1 MIKIKDGSNVK
12 VYRNLP
18 EQVAKNQ
25 RDIEDL
31 ANQTDT
37 EVEALKGR
45 VTTAEENIQNNA
57 DDIAAIKDGTNIDSF
72 KDVEEAL
79 DLKADKSTT
88 YTKTEVG
95 QFLDLKLNTQ
105 TIRLT
110 GTSGTL
116 TDEEEEIIENNLNII
131 IRRLDT
137 YYYRASVKTENN
149 NTVLF
154 IAARVNYQHVNN
166 TYYKL
171 SQEYIFINT
180 NTKEWQYTEGQII
193 NVYNNT
199 DVDNLLNAKQ
209 PTLVSGTNI
218 KTVNSTS
225 LLGSGDISVQPTLVS
240 GTNIKT
246 INNES
251 ILGSGNITIQGGGSV
266 YTHNIKISDI
276 STGNTYIFEYISS
289 SNTPIT
295 TIENFFNN
303 VFNTPIYT
311 EKVKSCI
318 IMANDNELLF
328 DPTYL
333 YGCISYYRDEVF
345 SVENW
350 ITLYYYG
357 LDTTGQLPAN
367 PVQYKS
373 ISMQIASLSV
383 LEDIVL

>member
-131 IRRLDT
+131 IRGLDT